1 MMRVKPSL
9 AVAAASLV
17 ALLAGCYGEPNYRN
31 FGKRPHEWNLPGP
44 DYERKVFGP
53 MPYDEVKEFV
63 REKEASGWEMVGFEP
78 ASLPEDV
85 MIDTTELDRPS
96 PRNKP
101 PWRFDIP
108 KTMDDRTDPPQKEK
122 TVPPYLG
129 EDVKA
134 HRQKYLV
141 IMRRWL

>member
-1 MMRVKPSL
+1 MGVKTFL
-9 AVAAASLV
+9 AAVVGV
-17 ALLAGCYGEPNYRN
+17 ALLAGCNGEPNYRN
-31 FGKRPHEWNLPGP
+31 YGKRPHEWSLPGP
-44 DYERKVFGP
+44 DYEKKVFGP
-53 MPYDEVKEFV
+53 IPFDDVKEFV
-63 REKEASGWEMVGFEP
+63 REKEASGWEIVGFEP

-108 KTMDDRTDPPQKEK
+108 KTMDDRTDDPKK
-122 TVPPYLG
+122 ATVPPYLG

-134 HRQKYLV
+134 HRQKYIV